1 MPAPTV
7 QSPPFG
13 CTILGSGSHGN
24 ATVIHGPEGNLLLD
38 EGFSKI
44 DICRRLENVSIDPA
58 SLRAIL
64 ITHLHGDHVHP
75 TGCAAFAREFS
86 LPVYFTQKVLPLP
99 EKKHFNAPPD
109 ILYFL
114 DDSPFDLCGVRIEPF
129 MVSHDVP
136 TVGFTFSAGGHRIGY
151 ATDLGFVSP
160 LVKKRLT
167 GCDLLVLES
176 NYDTRMLRM
185 SNRDPDTKRR
195 IEGDCGHLGNTQSM
209 NALEE
214 LLSQNTRYLVL
225 AHISGECNDPELVAN
240 RTKER
245 LTELDRRDVA
255 FFLAKQDTPLPTFQ
269 LG

>member
-1 MPAPTV
+1 MPASSV
-7 QSPPFG
+7 QSSSFG

-38 EGFSKI
+38 EGFSKVE
-44 DICRRLENVSIDPA
+44 ICRRLESVNIDPA

-75 TGCAAFAREFS
+75 TGCAAFAKEYRI
-86 LPVYFTQKVLPLP
+86 PVYFTQRVLPLP

-114 DDSPFDLCGVRIEPF
+114 DDSPFDLCGVHIEPF

-160 LVKKRLT
+160 LVKKRLA

-185 SNRDPDTKRR
+185 SKRTPDTIQR
-195 IEGDCGHLGNTQSM
+195 IEGNCGHLGNTQSM

-214 LLSQNTRYLVL
+214 LLASNTKHLVL
-225 AHISGECNDPELVAN
+225 AHISRECNDPELVSKLTEA
-240 RTKER
+240 R
-245 LTELDRRDVA
+245 LTKLDRRDVA
-255 FFLAKQDTPLPTFQ
+255 FFLAKQDAPLPTFQ
-269 LG
+269 ME